1 MQIAII
7 AAAGEPDFEAGEAGK
22 WTGSE
27 PTPGIFE
34 VRRFTAA
41 ERGTRPHFVVTVGA
55 STSSIGTAEALVTP
69 IARKFAAAATAG
81 QELSEDVTGLRPV
94 STGEAVSALA
104 LVNAMAGET
113 KLVAQLPAVLPRMQR
128 IAGVMGTGVSQPIA
142 HALGAIP
149 SRVFWFPRTIP
160 AGGMTV
166 DPGAHTATDA
176 VLTIT
181 AGAIIDL
188 YVDRFV

>member
-1 MQIAII
+1 MLIAII
-7 AAAGEPDFEAGEAGK
+7 AAAGEADFEPGEAGK

-41 ERGTRPHFVVTVGA
+41 ERGSRPHFVVTIGA
-55 STSSIGTAEALVTP
+55 STTSIGSAEALVTP

-94 STGEAVSALA
+94 GTGEAVSALA
-104 LVNAMAGET
+104 LVSAMAGET
-113 KLVAQLPAVLPRMQR
+113 KLVAQLPAVLPRIQR
-128 IAGVMGTGVSQPIA
+128 IAGVMGTGAAQNIA
-142 HALGAIP
+142 HALGSIP
-149 SRVFWFPRTIP
+149 GRVFWFPRTIP

-166 DPGAHTATDA
+166 DEGAHTATDV

-181 AGAIIDL
+181 TGAIVDV
-188 YVDRFV
+188 YVDRFA